1 MMLGSL
7 LERTLVIDTIE
18 VAAKKEALRQKN
30 KELARSLL
38 LEISGKQVSY
48 VTEKK
53 NESTE

>member
-1 MMLGSL
+1 MMLSSL
-7 LERTLVIDTIE
+7 LERTLIIDTIE
-18 VAAKKEALRQKN
+18 VAVKKEALRQKN
-30 KELARSLL
+30 KELAHALL

>member
-18 VAAKKEALRQKN
+18 VAAKKEALRKKN